1 MDDRH
6 RTKTEQPVI
15 RVVVVV
21 RGGLVDEV
29 YCNQPGVERVVI
41 DYDLLESGIDLQ
53 EAFEQIVN
61 DDSFHL
67 ADPDPDL
74 KCVEAFNGEVND
86 LIQELEGREA

>member
-6 RTKTEQPVI
+6 RIKIEQPVI

-29 YCNQPGVERVVI
+29 YCNRPGVERVII
-41 DYDLLESGIDLQ
+41 DYDLLEEGIDLQ

-61 DDSFHL
+61 DNSFHV
-67 ADPDPDL
+67 ADNDPGL
-74 KCVEAFNGEVND
+74 KCIEAFNGKVND
-86 LIQELEGREA
+86 LIKELEEMEA